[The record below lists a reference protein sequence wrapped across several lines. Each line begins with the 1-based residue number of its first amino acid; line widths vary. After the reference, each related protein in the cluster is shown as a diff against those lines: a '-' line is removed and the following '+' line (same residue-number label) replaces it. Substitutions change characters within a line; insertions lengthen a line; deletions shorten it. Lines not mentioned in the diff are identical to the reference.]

1 MAGIVSL
8 SAVGKGGGVAKPI
21 SDQQLIPSYGTTSR
35 KLESFSPEPQKH
47 RIVLCSTTFP
57 DQL

>member
-8 SAVGKGGGVAKPI
+8 SAVGKGSAI

-47 RIVLCSTTFP
+47 RIVLVALTFL